1 MSKPLHLG
9 FLYAPQSG
17 HQTYD
22 ESFDP
27 LNPAHLTALAQNL
40 EGADFAFLLIDDS
53 VGHAKPARSE
63 AFTTASFLATR
74 TRHIGLIA
82 NSNTS
87 YVEPYNVAR
96 LAASLDHVTHGR
108 AGWDVSTGAT
118 HFAGANYGQAGETP
132 EAHYD
137 RAGEIVGIARRLW
150 DSWEDDAFV
159 RDKQSGVF
167 VDGARIHAID
177 HKGPRFNVKGP
188 LNVARP
194 PQGQVIVAH
203 RVADSR
209 SAAFAGR
216 HADIAILGAER
227 AENLQALR
235 DIVLG
240 SARAAHRDRRH
251 VLLFAEVAAFVGS
264 DNAAGAPESLA
275 GHRLTGSPSEI
286 ADAIETLADVA
297 ELDGLLVMLP
307 VLRSGSDAFSLHVVP
322 ELARR
327 QRLRSRA
334 GATTLRER
342 LGLQRPHNLF
352 ETAATLPTNTAT

>member
-17 HQTYD
+17 HQTHD

-27 LNPAHLTALAQNL
+27 FNPADLTTLAQNL
-40 EGADFAFLLIDDS
+40 EAADFAFLLIDDS
-53 VGHAKPARSE
+53 VGQAVPARSE

-82 NSNTS
+82 SANTS
-87 YVEPYNVAR
+87 YVEPYNAAR

-108 AGWDVSTGAT
+108 AGWDVSTGAL
-118 HFAGANYGQAGETP
+118 HPAGANYGQADETP
-132 EAHYD
+132 DAHYD
-137 RAGEIVGIARRLW
+137 RADEIVGIARRLW

-177 HKGPRFNVKGP
+177 HQGPRFNVKGP

-194 PQGQVIVAH
+194 PQGHVIVVH

-216 HADIAILGAER
+216 HADIAILAAGR
-227 AENLQALR
+227 AENLATLR

-240 SARAAHRDRRH
+240 SASAAHRDRQH
-251 VLLFAEVAAFVGS
+251 VRLFAEIVAVVGP
-264 DNAAGAPESLA
+264 DDAAAAPESLA
-275 GHRLTGSPSEI
+275 GHRLTGSPSDI
-286 ADAIETLADVA
+286 ADAIETLADAA
-297 ELDGLLVMLP
+297 ELDGLLVTLP
-307 VLRSGSDAFSLHVVP
+307 VLRGGADAFSLHVIP

-334 GATTLRER
+334 GAITLRER
-342 LGLQRPHNLF
+342 LGLQRPRNIF
-352 ETAATLPTNTAT
+352 ETAATLPADTAA